1 VVPTQPASPD
11 ASTEDTLREL
21 QSAAAGAQPVRV
33 VYVTAD
39 GRPAEREL
47 SPLGLAAGMMRAV
60 DRANAQVLNIPLAR
74 ISSVGPVTKGH

>member
-1 VVPTQPASPD
+1 
-11 ASTEDTLREL
+11 
-21 QSAAAGAQPVRV
+21 
-33 VYVTAD
+33 VTAD

-74 ISSVGPVTKGH
+74 ISSVGPITKRH